1 MKGACPLN
9 YASQGHWCIFG
20 TQTHSN
26 MKDTIFQKLKQAYS
40 PLGLGDAIL
49 MARAEM
55 LSALGFVT
63 EDNVDDVVAKQKA
76 SLEALQKANDTR
88 VTEALAKQAKELA
101 KKHDDEQ
108 KAKEEADRKAKE
120 EADRKAAEEKAR
132 KEAEEAA
139 NKGGLSPE
147 LKAYLDKL
155 EETRKS
161 EFEESRKASEKAYQ
175 DQISKLLGE
184 VKTLKDENAAAKAA
198 QAKADHQA
206 KILSK
211 AKELNIPQYR
221 IDEGFNIP
229 EDASDETIA
238 SYLGTVAKNI
248 LTNQL
253 PMGAHHALGDGKVT
267 KEDVED
273 IASDLVRKL

>member
-1 MKGACPLN
+1 
-9 YASQGHWCIFG
+9 
-20 TQTHSN
+20 

-55 LSALGFVT
+55 LDALGFVT
-63 EDNVDDVVAKQKA
+63 EDNVDDVVAKQKS

-88 VTEALAKQAKELA
+88 VTEALAKQAKELSR
-101 KKHDDEQ
+101 KHD
-108 KAKEEADRKAKE
+108 EERKAKE
-120 EADRKAAEEKAR
+120 EADRIAKEEAERKAAEEAAKKA
-132 KEAEEAA
+132 AEEAA
-139 NKGGLSPE
+139 QKSGLSPE
-147 LKAYLDKL
+147 LKDYLDKL
-155 EETRKS
+155 EATRKA
-161 EFEESRKASEKAYQ
+161 EYEEQRKASEKAYQ

-198 QAKADHQA
+198 QAKADHQS

-211 AKELNIPQYR
+211 ARELNIPQYR

-229 EDASDETIA
+229 DDATDEAIGA
-238 SYLGTVAKNI
+238 YLGTVAKNI

-253 PMGAHHALGDGKVT
+253 PAGTHRSFGDGKPDKAEV
-267 KEDVED
+267 DAF
-273 IASDLVRKL
+273 ASELIRTL